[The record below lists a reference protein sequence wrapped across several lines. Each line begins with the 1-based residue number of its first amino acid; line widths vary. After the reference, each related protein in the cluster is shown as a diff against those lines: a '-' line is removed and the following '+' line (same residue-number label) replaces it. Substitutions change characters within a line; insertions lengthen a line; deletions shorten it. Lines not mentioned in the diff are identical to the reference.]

1 MSTTVLP
8 TECTVKLSAQHH
20 QQCCGTDKS
29 KKERGLDSEWIE
41 ANCRSV
47 NIAEATELLGYP
59 ARSGGIAIEGSNGQ
73 FQLRPDRPWS
83 NKPGHK
89 APKYRTARGD
99 EYTALLPKHP
109 TDKTYWLDIDSL
121 KKRCYQINGHPYL
134 VVTEGGFKAIALC
147 SQGIPTIAL
156 LGVEMGLTPAKDD
169 PQGKRYLVPELE
181 RFARQGLGFILAFD
195 ADTYTKKPVKQAL
208 IKLAKQLQKFE
219 VPVYNLPE
227 WDEKDGKGVDDYIQN
242 KGIEKFRQEL
252 LSQVYCFEEWYEKYG
267 EDGFRTVDGKKI
279 PKPDIVGKEI
289 AESNE
294 DKWIYCDELRTWLA
308 YSIETE
314 GIWTIVSE
322 QYLAAEV
329 DAILEARNIEGYGT
343 NSYIN
348 NIIGSL
354 KRKLFLRKWTEKSS
368 TEWLPF
374 QNGVLELAT
383 GKLHPHSPGFRFTWQ
398 LPRDY
403 TIVDAGWRAI
413 DSWLTEA
420 TQGNKEYKELLI
432 CFAAGVLRG
441 RNDLQKFLHLI
452 GGGGSGKSTFT
463 TLLTALIG
471 EENTATLNLSDLE
484 DKHEIARIFGKRL
497 VVLPDQDKAAKK
509 MSNFKRLTGQDR
521 LSGRRLFE
529 NGFEFIFGGLTVVTS
544 NFPIFHTNV
553 GSWLTRRVKMIP
565 FNYQCP
571 AHKKRDLMKEFEP
584 ELGAFTSYLLSIPEK
599 QIENVLNGLGK
610 EGLSS
615 TVWSA
620 QMRSDGMAAW
630 VNDHLIQDCLAS
642 TKIGSNS
649 KEWRDEEYDAT
660 RSTLYGSY
668 VLYCQQTNRSAKSP
682 QNFSAELLEL
692 TTRILGWKAEKGRV
706 KLGGTSVRVIKGI
719 RLRSQLDDHPTVE
732 EFLESDRGGDK
743 QGDNPVDNQGNNVK
757 TLVDK
762 GIEQG
767 DIIPRRWDNSY
778 QINKEEKNNL
788 SSRSDD
794 PKGNDRTE
802 GEAKNNTAD
811 NNVVKADSIVPPFE
825 GKPSGRDNIAK
836 ENTQKTPAAPKQINW
851 QSYPYN
857 SSNEKRLQERASK
870 VKEIILSCGTSN
882 ELIELDNEGKISE
895 REIKWLKKNVLSPAE
910 REQVKQIELT
920 RQGNLFSIDANQ
932 EVVHY
937 DYNEV
942 IKGIDAE
949 MKRLNWSKGEGK
961 DYLVKTYGVKSRHKL
976 SDRQLVEFLNYLK
989 SLPNLT

>member
-1 MSTTVLP
+1 MKTIVIP

-20 QQCCGTDKS
+20 QQCCGTDIA
-29 KKERGLDSEWIE
+29 KKERGLNPEWIE

-47 NIAEATELLGYP
+47 DIKEATELLGYP
-59 ARSGGIAIEGSNGQ
+59 ARSEGIAIEGSNGQ
-73 FQLRPDRPWS
+73 FQLRPDKPWS
-83 NKPGHK
+83 NKPGQK

-109 TDKTYWLDIDSL
+109 TDKTYWLDIEAL
-121 KKRCYQINGHPYL
+121 KQRCYSINGHPML

-147 SQGIPTIAL
+147 SNNIPTIAL
-156 LGVEMGLTPAKDD
+156 LGVEMGMTPAKED

-181 RFARQGLGFILAFD
+181 RFALSGFGFILAFD
-195 ADTYTKKPVKQAL
+195 CDTYRKKPVKQAL
-208 IKLAKQLQKFE
+208 IKLARQLQKLNTL
-219 VPVYNLPE
+219 VYTLPE
-227 WDEKDGKGVDDYIQN
+227 WSEEEGKGVDDYIQK
-242 KGIEKFRQEL
+242 KGIEQFREEL
-252 LSQVYCFEEWYEKYG
+252 LSQAISFEDWSDEYGSDAFEK
-267 EDGFRTVDGKKI
+267 KSNKP

-289 AESNE
+289 AERYRNT
-294 DKWIYCDELRTWLA
+294 WIYCDELRTWLA
-308 YSIETE
+308 YSLETE
-314 GIWTIVSE
+314 GIWTLVSE

-343 NSYIN
+343 NAYIN

-403 TIVDAGWRAI
+403 TIVDAGWRSI

-452 GGGGSGKSTFT
+452 GGGGSGKSSFT

-692 TTRILGWKAEKGRV
+692 TTRILGWKAEKGKV

-719 RLRSQLDDHPTVE
+719 RLRSPEDEKPTVE
-732 EFLESDRGGDK
+732 EMLEGDRG
-743 QGDNPVDNQGNNVK
+743 GDNPVDSAGDNLE

-762 GIEQG
+762 ELDRG
-767 DIIPRRWDNSY
+767 DNYY

-788 SSRSDD
+788 SSISD
-794 PKGNDRTE
+794 KREGNTIE
-802 GEAKNNTAD
+802 GEANQNTVA
-811 NNVVKADSIVPPFE
+811 NNVVKVAEVVV
-825 GKPSGRDNIAK
+825 K
-836 ENTQKTPAAPKQINW
+836 ENTQKTPTAPKQINW

-857 SSNEKRLQERASK
+857 SSNEKSLQERASK
-870 VKEIILSCGTSN
+870 VKEIILNCGTSN

-895 REIKWLKKNVLSPAE
+895 REIDWLKKNVLTPSE
-910 REQVKQIELT
+910 REQVKEIELT

-942 IKGIDAE
+942 IKRIDAE

-976 SDRQLVEFLNYLK
+976 SDRQLVEFLEYL
-989 SLPNLT
+989 SRQ

>member
-1 MSTTVLP
+1 MKTIVVP

-20 QQCCGTDKS
+20 QQCCGNDKS
-29 KKERGLDSEWIE
+29 KKERGLDPEWIQ
-41 ANCRSV
+41 ANCYSV
-47 NIAEATELLGYP
+47 DIKEATELLGYP
-59 ARSGGIAIEGSNGQ
+59 ARSEGIAIEGANGQ
-73 FQLRPDRPWS
+73 FQLRPDKPWS
-83 NKPGHK
+83 NKPGQK
-89 APKYRTARGD
+89 APKYRTAAGD

-109 TDKTYWLDIDSL
+109 TDKTYWLDIETL
-121 KKRCYQINGHPYL
+121 KERCYQINGHPML
-134 VVTEGGFKAIALC
+134 VVTEGGFKAISLC
-147 SQGIPTIAL
+147 SHGIPTVAL
-156 LGVEMGLTPAKDD
+156 LGVEMGLTPAKED

-181 RFARQGLGFILAFD
+181 KLARVGFGFILAFD
-195 ADTYTKKPVKQAL
+195 ADTYSKKPVKQAL
-208 IKLAKQLQKFE
+208 IKLGRQIQKFK
-219 VPVYNLPE
+219 VPVYNLPK
-227 WDEKDGKGVDDYIQN
+227 WDEEEGKGVDDFIQN
-242 KGIEKFRQEL
+242 KGIEAFRQEL
-252 LSQVYCFEEWYEKYG
+252 LSQANCFEEWYEKYG
-267 EDGFRTVDGKKI
+267 EDAFDTVEGKKI
-279 PKPDIVGKEI
+279 PKADIVGKAI
-289 AESNE
+289 AETNE
-294 DKWIYCDELRTWLA
+294 DKWAYCDELKTWLA

-314 GIWTIVSE
+314 GIWTLVSE
-322 QYLAAEV
+322 KYMAAEIH
-329 DAILEARNIEGYGT
+329 AILKARKIEGYGT
-343 NSYIN
+343 NSYIK

-354 KRKLFLRKWTEKSS
+354 ERTLYLRKWTEKSS

-374 QNGVLELAT
+374 RNGVLELAT

-403 TIVDAGWRAI
+403 VVINAGWKAI

-420 TQGNKEYKELLI
+420 TQGNQEYKELLI

-571 AHKKRDLMKEFEP
+571 AHKKRDLMREFEP

-599 QIENVLNGLGK
+599 EIENVLNGLGK
-610 EGLSS
+610 EGLSA
-615 TVWSA
+615 TVWEA

-668 VLYCQQTNRSAKSP
+668 VWYCQQTNRSAKSP

-706 KLGGTSVRVIKGI
+706 KLGGTSVRVIKGL
-719 RLRSQLDDHPTVE
+719 RLRSPLDDKPTVE
-732 EFLESDRGGDK
+732 EMLEDDK
-743 QGDNPVDNQGNNVK
+743 VGYNQKDNQGDNLESPPNKEVDRG
-757 TLVDK
+757 
-762 GIEQG
+762 
-767 DIIPRRWDNSY
+767 DNSY
-778 QINKEEKNNL
+778 EINKEEKNNL
-788 SSRSDD
+788 SSISEKRS
-794 PKGNDRTE
+794 E
-802 GEAKNNTAD
+802 NTIEEKA
-811 NNVVKADSIVPPFE
+811 NQNTVAHNVVKAAEVVV
-825 GKPSGRDNIAK
+825 K
-836 ENTQKTPAAPKQINW
+836 ENTQKTPAAPKEINW

-857 SSNEKRLQERASK
+857 SSSEKKLQERASK
-870 VKEIILSCGTSN
+870 VKEIILGCSTSN
-882 ELIELDNEGKISE
+882 ELIKLDNEGKISE
-895 REIKWLKKNVLSPAE
+895 REIIWLKENVLTPAE
-910 REQVKQIELT
+910 REQVKKIEST
-920 RQGNLFSIDANQ
+920 RQGNLFAQNEIQ
-932 EVVHY
+932 VEEVREL
-937 DYNEV
+937 DWAEV
-942 IKGIDAE
+942 ISGIDRE
-949 MKRLNWSKGEGK
+949 MKRIGWSIDEGK
-961 DYLVKTYGVKSRHKL
+961 NYLKSKYGVKSRRGL
-976 SDRQLVEFLNYLK
+976 TNTQIIEFWNYLK
-989 SLPNLT
+989 RS

>member
-1 MSTTVLP
+1 MTIVEIELEKGLEIP
-8 TECTVKLSAQHH
+8 RALNKELNPQHLL
-20 QQCCGTDKS
+20 QCCGNDRS
-29 KKERGLDSEWIE
+29 KKERGLKPEWIQ
-41 ANCRSV
+41 ANCRTV
-47 NIAEATELLGYP
+47 NVAEATEMLGYP
-59 ARSGGIAIEGSNGQ
+59 ARSEGIAIEGANGQ
-73 FQLRPDRPWS
+73 FQLRPDKPWGG
-83 NKPGHK
+83 KPGQK
-89 APKYRTARGD
+89 APKYRTAIGD

-109 TDKTYWLDIDSL
+109 TDKNYWLDIEVL
-121 KKRCYQINGHPYL
+121 KQRCYSINGHPML

-147 SQGIPTIAL
+147 SHGIPTIAL
-156 LGVEMGLTPAKDD
+156 LGVEMGLTPAKED

-181 RFARQGLGFILAFD
+181 RFARLGFGFILGFD

-208 IKLAKQLQKFE
+208 IKLARQLQRFS
-219 VPVYNLPE
+219 VPVYNLPK
-227 WDEKDGKGVDDYIQN
+227 WDEEEGKGVDDFIQN
-242 KGIEKFRQEL
+242 KGIEAFRQEL
-252 LSQVYCFEEWYEKYG
+252 LSQANCFEDWYEKYG

-308 YSIETE
+308 YSLETE

-403 TIVDAGWRAI
+403 VIVESGWKAI
-413 DSWLTEA
+413 DNWLTEA
-420 TQGNKEYKELLI
+420 TQGNQEYKELLI

-571 AHKKRDLMKEFEP
+571 AHKKRDLMREFEP

-599 QIENVLNGLGK
+599 EIENVLNGLGK
-610 EGLSS
+610 EGLSA
-615 TVWSA
+615 TVWEA

-668 VLYCQQTNRSAKSP
+668 VRYCQQTNRSAKSP

-692 TTRILGWKAEKGRV
+692 TTRILGWKAEKGKV

-719 RLRSQLDDHPTVE
+719 RLRSPGDDRPTVE
-732 EFLESDRGGDK
+732 EMLEDDK
-743 QGDNPVDNQGNNVK
+743 VGDNQVDNQGDKLKSLSNK
-757 TLVDK
+757 EVDK
-762 GIEQG
+762 G
-767 DIIPRRWDNSY
+767 DIIPRRWDNQK
-778 QINKEEKNNL
+778 QINKEEKNNP
-788 SSRSDD
+788 SSMIDE
-794 PKGNDRTE
+794 RTE
-802 GEAKNNTAD
+802 GEAKNNTAA
-811 NNVVKADSIVPPFE
+811 NNVANAVSIVV
-825 GKPSGRDNIAK
+825 K
-836 ENTQKTPAAPKQINW
+836 ENTQRTPTAPKEINW

-857 SSNEKRLQERASK
+857 SSSEKKLQERAGK

-882 ELIELDNEGKISE
+882 ELIKLENEGKISE
-895 REIKWLKKNVLSPAE
+895 REITWLKKNVLTISE
-910 REQVKQIELT
+910 REQVKEIELT
-920 RQGNLFSIDANQ
+920 RQGNLFSLDANQ
-932 EVVHY
+932 ELVHE
-937 DYNEV
+937 DFNEV
-942 IKGIDAE
+942 IRSIDE
-949 MKRLNWSKGEGK
+949 QMRRLNWSRGEGK
-961 DYLVKTYGVKSRHKL
+961 DYLIKTYGVKSRLKL
-976 SDRQLVEFLNYLK
+976 TDEQLIEFLEYLK
-989 SLPNLT
+989 RK

>member
-1 MSTTVLP
+1 MNILIKEPEQRREEARTARSIG
-8 TECTVKLSAQHH
+8 ENSSSKELSPKHH
-20 QQCCGTDKS
+20 QHCCGNDIS
-29 KKERGLDSEWIE
+29 KKERGLDPEWIE

-47 NIAEATELLGYP
+47 NVAEATELLRYP

-73 FQLRPDRPWS
+73 FQLRPDKPWS
-83 NKPGHK
+83 NKPGQK

-109 TDKTYWLDIDSL
+109 TDKTYWLDIETL
-121 KKRCYQINGHPYL
+121 KERCYQINGTPML

-147 SQGIPTIAL
+147 SNSIPTIAL
-156 LGVEMGLTPAKDD
+156 LGVEMGLTPAKED

-181 RFARQGLGFILAFD
+181 RFARQGFGFILAFD
-195 ADTYTKKPVKQAL
+195 CDSYTKKPVKQAL
-208 IKLAKQLQKFE
+208 IKLARQLQKFK
-219 VPVYNLPE
+219 VPVYTLPE
-227 WDEKDGKGVDDYIQN
+227 WSEEEGKGIDDFIQN
-242 KGIEKFRQEL
+242 KGIEAFREEL
-252 LSQVYCFEEWYEKYG
+252 LSQATSFEDWSDEYGADAFEK
-267 EDGFRTVDGKKI
+267 KSNKP
-279 PKPDIVGKEI
+279 PKPDIIGAEI
-289 AESNE
+289 A
-294 DKWIYCDELRTWLA
+294 DKYRNSWIYCDQLKTWLA
-308 YSIETE
+308 YSLETE
-314 GIWTIVSE
+314 GIWEIVSKD
-322 QYLAAEV
+322 YLAAEV
-329 DAILEARNIEGYGT
+329 HAILKARNIEGYGT
-343 NSYIN
+343 NSYIE
-348 NIIGSL
+348 NIIGTL
-354 KRKLFLRKWTEKSS
+354 KRELFLRKWKEKSS

-374 QNGVLELAT
+374 QNGVLELST

-403 TIVDAGWRAI
+403 VIVESGWRAI
-413 DSWLTEA
+413 DNWLTEA
-420 TQGNKEYKELLI
+420 TQGNEEYKELLI

-529 NGFEFIFGGLTVVTS
+529 NGFEFIFGGLTVATS

-571 AHKKRDLMKEFEP
+571 SHKKRDLMREFEP

-599 QIENVLNGLGK
+599 EIENVLNGLGK

-615 TVWSA
+615 TVWEA

-668 VLYCQQTNRSAKSP
+668 VWYCQQTNRSAKSP

-692 TTRILGWKAEKGRV
+692 TTRILGWKAEKSRV

-719 RLRSQLDDHPTVE
+719 RLRSPLDDKPTVE
-732 EFLESDRGGDK
+732 EMLEDDRGGDN
-743 QGDNPVDNQGNNVK
+743 QVDSMGDNLESPPDKGDNQKATN
-757 TLVDK
+757 
-762 GIEQG
+762 
-767 DIIPRRWDNSY
+767 R
-778 QINKEEKNNL
+778 EEKNNL
-788 SSRSDD
+788 SNSDD
-794 PKGNDRTE
+794 KQKGNRIKRE
-802 GEAKNNTAD
+802 VNKSISVKNVAETNQER
-811 NNVVKADSIVPPFE
+811 VKKFAQEVKS
-825 GKPSGRDNIAK
+825 
-836 ENTQKTPAAPKQINW
+836 AAPKQINW

-857 SSNEKRLQERASK
+857 SSSEKKLQERASK

-882 ELIELDNEGKISE
+882 ELIELENEGKISE
-895 REIKWLKKNVLSPAE
+895 REITWLKKNVLTTAE
-910 REQVKQIELT
+910 REQVKEIELT
-920 RQGNLFSIDANQ
+920 RQGNLFSIDAKT
-932 EVVHY
+932 EVVHE
-937 DYNEV
+937 DFNEV
-942 IKGIDAE
+942 MRSIDE
-949 MKRLNWSKGEGK
+949 QMRRLNWSRGEGK
-961 DYLVKTYGVKSRHKL
+961 DYLIKTYGVKSRLKL
-976 SDRQLVEFLNYLK
+976 TDEQLIEFLEYLRK
-989 SLPNLT
+989 KEIE